1 MTTQTTLTGVQQAF
15 SAAFGVALESVTT
28 DSGPDDVD
36 GWDSL
41 GHAALV
47 SALEEAF
54 AVQFDIDDVMEM
66 ENVVAV
72 VRIVDARLKADG
84 R

>member
-1 MTTQTTLTGVQQAF
+1 MTTQTTLARVQQAF
-15 SAAFGVALESVTT
+15 SAAFGVAPESVTI

-47 SALEEAF
+47 SALEQVF
-54 AVQFDIDDVMEM
+54 AVQFDIDEVMEM
-66 ENVVAV
+66 ENMAAV